1 MVVVTVNGLGRHR
14 AVDVGPCSRARMIV
28 GKPPK
33 GGRSGSSPCD
43 GLGAVPVRRRTRHR
57 TGGRRGYGSAG
68 VWGSGGIPGMESTTR
83 GPRLRWCGVRPGD
96 STTPSCS
103 MRLRPARRPLERRC
117 LTPEILATASSIA
130 TAPSRVR
137 RYLERPAQPRIAA
150 SCSPSC
156 RSGPQ
161 RLSGVTGSCRHR
173 RKASKSHL
181 LVGNSDAGKWRD
193 GMDHRPWTSMLRLT
207 RITEVPPVTTM
218 CR

>member
-1 MVVVTVNGLGRHR
+1 VVVTVNGLGRHR
-14 AVDVGPCSRARMIV
+14 AADVGPCSRARMIV

-43 GLGAVPVRRRTRHR
+43 GLGTVPVRRRTRHR

-68 VWGSGGIPGMESTTR
+68 VSGSGGIPGMESTTR
-83 GPRLRWCGVRPGD
+83 GPRLRWCGVRPGA

-103 MRLRPARRPLERRC
+103 MRLGRRGDHSNDGARPRKSWRRHPR
-117 LTPEILATASSIA
+117 SSPRHRV
-130 TAPSRVR
+130 TAPSRLR

-173 RKASKSHL
+173 RKASKSH
-181 LVGNSDAGKWRD
+181 
-193 GMDHRPWTSMLRLT
+193 
-207 RITEVPPVTTM
+207 
-218 CR
+218 